1 MPTRTRSI
9 RTASRPSRNA
19 SGTVNVSRNILTKI
33 LVLSTENLANSLD
46 CPAKPYSSIF
56 EEANSLRCFAENHGL
71 DKEYMNGVRRSGAFI
86 FDEVDWNLDSYQ
98 DKVYL
103 SCL

>member
-46 CPAKPYSSIF
+46 CTADMSDISSIF
-56 EEANSLRCFAENHGL
+56 EEANSLRSFAENHGL
-71 DKEYMNGVRRSGAFI
+71 DKEYMNGVRRSDAFI
-86 FDEVDWNLDSYQ
+86 FDEVDWNLETYMDS
-98 DKVYL
+98 DIL
-103 SCL
+103 